1 MVVGVRRGRP
11 GRLLSPAAG
20 GADDASQSGMARF
33 SGRVI
38 VKLRNHHPPPFYFGT
53 RSRSPAARTTHYRGR
68 PRGYQFAAS
77 QLRATLAL
85 IFSPSTAAAGTTM
98 PCHPDGLRRR
108 CECIAI
114 CSWQIRPSETLVHG
128 PMPSGMSP
136 LIAPLAF
143 SAFRPTNH
151 AVQDAL
157 HRRLPYQSRVI
168 HNRTRVRCRVY
179 ECFQASHKAV
189 TIDRG
194 CYARP
199 ISAGC

>member
-1 MVVGVRRGRP
+1 M
-11 GRLLSPAAG
+11 SSCA
-20 GADDASQSGMARF
+20 
-33 SGRVI
+33 I
-38 VKLRNHHPPPFYFGT
+38 TTHHPSTSGQDLDH
-53 RSRSPAARTTHYRGR
+53 RRNAHYRGR
-68 PRGYQFAAS
+68 PRGYPFAAS

-85 IFSPSTAAAGTTM
+85 IFSPSTAAGTTI
-98 PCHPDGLRRR
+98 PSRLPPTPLC

-114 CSWQIRPSETLVHG
+114 CSWQIRPSETFVHG

-157 HRRLPYQSRVI
+157 HRRLPYQSLVI
-168 HNRTRVRCRVY
+168 HNRTRVRCRVC

-189 TIDRG
+189 TIDHG